1 MENHITNQFDLTR
14 FKTDSYLFNTG
25 NYYDCYYTL
34 GCHKEIN
41 DGQPG
46 YRFTVWAPHAKSV
59 SLVSDCTD
67 WDMGKPLEKIE
78 DTEMWTVFCET
89 AKEGQPYKYRIE
101 QQDGTVKLKIDPQ
114 ALEFEVRPKEASV
127 IKELPQKKWRDGLWM
142 ANKKRFPVHERP
154 LNIYEVHMSSWNRH
168 PDGSWYSIPELQAEL
183 IPYVK
188 ENGYTH
194 IEFLPLME
202 HPLDAS
208 WGYQATGYFAFS
220 SKFGTIEEMQDFV
233 EAAHLANVGVLMD
246 WVPSHYNKND
256 YGMAYFDGTP
266 QYEYK
271 DYHKAQNYRWG
282 TLNFDLGKPQVHSF
296 LISNALFWIEQVHL
310 DGLRVDAVSNML
322 YLDYDE
328 GEWTPN
334 EDGSNHNREGVSF
347 IQKLN
352 NIVFERHPDT
362 LMIAEESTAW
372 EKVTGSIDEG
382 GLGFN
387 YKWNMGWMN
396 DTLRYTS
403 MDPIYRKWNH
413 NLLTFSLTYAFT
425 ENYILP
431 LSHDEVVHGKRSL
444 LNKMPGVYHQKFA
457 GLRSLLGYMMAHPG
471 KKLTFMGNEFG
482 QFIEWRYDAGL
493 DWLLLD
499 YEMHQ
504 KILSYVKELNHFYV
518 NQPALWEDD
527 NGWSGFEW
535 IIPDDNS
542 QSILAF
548 SRKSRMPED
557 YLLIIVN
564 FTPVER
570 PEYRIGV
577 PIARGFQ
584 CIFNSDDTNFGGN
597 GYKNSTL
604 IKTEKIPCHGYEQS
618 VALRIPPSSIAFYKP
633 VFQQKRLRKIG
644 ALYKN

>member
-59 SLVSDCTD
+59 SLVSDCTN
-67 WDMGKPLEKIE
+67 WNMGKPLEKIE

-114 ALEFEVRPKEASV
+114 AFEFEVRPKEASV
-127 IKELPQKKWRDGLWM
+127 IKDLPQKKWRDGLWM
-142 ANKKRFPVHERP
+142 ANKKRFPAHERP

-168 PDGSWYSIPELQAEL
+168 PDGSWYTIPELQAEL

-233 EAAHLANVGVLMD
+233 EAAHLANIGVLMD

-271 DYHKAQNYRWG
+271 DYLKAQNYRWG

-296 LISNALFWIEQVHL
+296 LISNALFWIEQFHL

-396 DTLRYTS
+396 DTLRFFE
-403 MDPIYRKWNH
+403 MDPIHRKNH
-413 NLLTFSLTYAFT
+413 FNLLTFSFMYMFN
-425 ENYILP
+425 ENYLLP
-431 LSHDEVVHGKRSL
+431 FSHDEVVHGKKSL
-444 LNKMPGVYHQKFA
+444 MHKMPGDRYNQFA
-457 GLRSLLGYMMAHPG
+457 GLRVLETYRMAHPG
-471 KKLTFMGNEFG
+471 KKLGFMGNEFG
-482 QFIEWRYDAGL
+482 QFLEWKFDDSLEWENLTDPMNQKHL
-493 DWLLLD
+493 DFTRTLNQF
-499 YEMHQ
+499 Y
-504 KILSYVKELNHFYV
+504 KEHR
-518 NQPALWEDD
+518 ALWELDHDPKGIQILDAD
-527 NGWSGFEW
+527 NAEE
-535 IIPDDNS
+535 
-542 QSILAF
+542 SIMTF
-548 SRKSRMPED
+548 IRKGKKPRD
-557 YLLIIVN
+557 FLIVICN
-564 FTPVER
+564 FVPIER
-570 PEYRIGV
+570 HNYRVGV
-577 PIARGFQ
+577 PFEGQYEEIL
-584 CIFNSDDTNFGGN
+584 NTEMEELGGTWTK
-597 GYKNSTL
+597 GQGVL
-604 IKTEKIPCHGYEQS
+604 KTEKKAWNQQEYSLNLIVPAMS
-618 VALRIPPSSIAFYKP
+618 VVILKP
-633 VFQQKRLRKIG
+633 KRVFKVPKE
-644 ALYKN
+644 

>member
-1 MENHITNQFDLTR
+1 MENHTTNQFDFTR
-14 FKTDSYLFNTG
+14 FKKESYLFNTG
-25 NYYDCYYTL
+25 KYYDCYYSL
-34 GCHKEIN
+34 GCHKEIH
-41 DGQPG
+41 DGQQG
-46 YRFTVWAPHAKSV
+46 YRFTVWAPHAKTV

-67 WDMGKPLEKIE
+67 WNMGKSLEKID

-114 ALEFEVRPKEASV
+114 AFEFEVRPKEASV

-142 ANKKRFPVHERP
+142 ANKKRFPAHERP

-208 WGYQATGYFAFS
+208 WGYQATGYFALS

-296 LISNALFWIEQVHL
+296 LISNALFWIEQFHL

-396 DTLRYTS
+396 DTLRFFE
-403 MDPIYRKWNH
+403 MDPIHRKNH
-413 NLLTFSLTYAFT
+413 FNLLTFSFMYMFN
-425 ENYILP
+425 ENYLLP
-431 LSHDEVVHGKRSL
+431 FSHDEVVHGKKSL
-444 LNKMPGVYHQKFA
+444 MHKMPGDRYNQFA
-457 GLRSLLGYMMAHPG
+457 GLRVLEAYRMVHPG
-471 KKLTFMGNEFG
+471 KKLGFMGNEFG
-482 QFIEWRYDAGL
+482 QFLEWKFDDSLEWENLTDPMNQKHL
-493 DWLLLD
+493 DFTRTLNQF
-499 YEMHQ
+499 Y
-504 KILSYVKELNHFYV
+504 KEHR
-518 NQPALWEDD
+518 ALWELDHDPRGIQILDAD
-527 NGWSGFEW
+527 NAEE
-535 IIPDDNS
+535 
-542 QSILAF
+542 SIMTF
-548 SRKSRMPED
+548 IRKGKKPRD
-557 YLLIIVN
+557 FLIVICN
-564 FTPVER
+564 FVPIER
-570 PEYRIGV
+570 HNYRVGV
-577 PIARGFQ
+577 PFEGQYEEILNTEMEAL
-584 CIFNSDDTNFGGN
+584 GGTWTK
-597 GYKNSTL
+597 GQGVL
-604 IKTEKIPCHGYEQS
+604 KTEKKAWNQQEYSLNLIVPALS
-618 VALRIPPSSIAFYKP
+618 VVILKP
-633 VFQQKRLRKIG
+633 KRVFKVPKE
-644 ALYKN
+644 

>member
-59 SLVSDCTD
+59 SLVSDCTN
-67 WDMGKPLEKIE
+67 WNMGKPLEKIE

-114 ALEFEVRPKEASV
+114 AFEFEVRPKEASV
-127 IKELPQKKWRDGLWM
+127 IKDLPQKKWRDGLWM
-142 ANKKRFPVHERP
+142 ANKKRFPTHERP

-168 PDGSWYSIPELQAEL
+168 PDGSWYTIPELQAEL

-208 WGYQATGYFAFS
+208 WGYQATGYFALS

-233 EAAHLANVGVLMD
+233 EAAHLANIGVLMD

-271 DYHKAQNYRWG
+271 DYLKAQNYRWG

-296 LISNALFWIEQVHL
+296 LISNALFWIEQFHL

-396 DTLRYTS
+396 DTLRFFE
-403 MDPIYRKWNH
+403 MDPIHRKNH
-413 NLLTFSLTYAFT
+413 FNLLTFSFMYMFN
-425 ENYILP
+425 ENYLLP
-431 LSHDEVVHGKRSL
+431 FSHDEVVHGKKSL
-444 LNKMPGVYHQKFA
+444 MHKMPGDRYNQFA
-457 GLRSLLGYMMAHPG
+457 GLRVLETYRMAHPG
-471 KKLTFMGNEFG
+471 KKLGFMGNEFG
-482 QFIEWRYDAGL
+482 QFLEWKFDDSLEWENLTDPMNQKHL
-493 DWLLLD
+493 DFTRTLNQF
-499 YEMHQ
+499 Y
-504 KILSYVKELNHFYV
+504 KEHR
-518 NQPALWEDD
+518 ALWELDHDPKGIQILDAD
-527 NGWSGFEW
+527 NAEE
-535 IIPDDNS
+535 
-542 QSILAF
+542 SIMTF
-548 SRKSRMPED
+548 IRKGKKPRD
-557 YLLIIVN
+557 FLIVICN
-564 FTPVER
+564 FVPIER
-570 PEYRIGV
+570 HNYRVGV
-577 PIARGFQ
+577 PFEGQYEEIL
-584 CIFNSDDTNFGGN
+584 NTEMEELGGTWTK
-597 GYKNSTL
+597 GQGVL
-604 IKTEKIPCHGYEQS
+604 KTEKKAWNQQEYSLNLIVPAMS
-618 VALRIPPSSIAFYKP
+618 VVILKP
-633 VFQQKRLRKIG
+633 KRVFKVPKE
-644 ALYKN
+644 

>member
-1 MENHITNQFDLTR
+1 MEKTSTNQFDLTR
-14 FKTDSYLFNTG
+14 FKKDSYLFNTG
-25 NYYDCYYTL
+25 SYYDCYYSL

-41 DGQPG
+41 DRQQG
-46 YRFTVWAPHAKSV
+46 YRFTVWAPHAKTV

-67 WDMGKPLEKIE
+67 WDMGKPLEKIG

-142 ANKKRFPVHERP
+142 ANKKRFSVHERP

-233 EAAHLANVGVLMD
+233 EAAHLANIGVLMD
-246 WVPSHYNKND
+246 WVPGHYNKND

-296 LISNALFWIEQVHL
+296 LISNALFWIEQFHL

-372 EKVTGSIDEG
+372 KNVTGSIDEG

-396 DTLRYTS
+396 DTLRFFE
-403 MDPIYRKWNH
+403 MDPTHRKNH
-413 NLLTFSLTYAFT
+413 FNLLTFSFMYMFN
-425 ENYILP
+425 ENYLLP
-431 LSHDEVVHGKRSL
+431 FSHDEVVHGKKSL
-444 LNKMPGVYHQKFA
+444 MHKMPGDRYNQFA
-457 GLRSLLGYMMAHPG
+457 GLRVLEAYRMVHPG
-471 KKLTFMGNEFG
+471 KKLGFMGNEFG
-482 QFIEWRYDAGL
+482 QFLEWKFDDSLEWENLKDPMNQKHL
-493 DWLLLD
+493 DFTRTLNQF
-499 YEMHQ
+499 Y
-504 KILSYVKELNHFYV
+504 KEHR
-518 NQPALWEDD
+518 ALWELDHDPKGIQILDAD
-527 NGWSGFEW
+527 NAEE
-535 IIPDDNS
+535 
-542 QSILAF
+542 SIMTF
-548 SRKSRMPED
+548 IRKGKKPRD
-557 YLLIIVN
+557 FLIVICN
-564 FTPVER
+564 FVPIER
-570 PEYRIGV
+570 HNYRVGV
-577 PIARGFQ
+577 PFEGQYVEILNTEMEAL
-584 CIFNSDDTNFGGN
+584 GGTWTK
-597 GYKNSTL
+597 GQGVL
-604 IKTEKIPCHGYEQS
+604 KTEKKAWNQQEYS
-618 VALRIPPSSIAFYKP
+618 VNLIVPAMSVVILKP
-633 VFQQKRLRKIG
+633 KRVFRVPKE
-644 ALYKN
+644 

>member
-1 MENHITNQFDLTR
+1 MENHTTNQFDLMR
-14 FKTDSYLFNTG
+14 FKKDSYLFNTG
-25 NYYDCYYTL
+25 KYYDCYYSL

-41 DGQPG
+41 DGHEG
-46 YRFTVWAPHAKSV
+46 YRFTVWAPHAKTV

-67 WDMGKPLEKIE
+67 WNMGKPLEKIDE
-78 DTEMWTVFCET
+78 TEMWTVFCET

-114 ALEFEVRPKEASV
+114 AFEFEVRPKEASV

-142 ANKKRFPVHERP
+142 ANKKRFPAHERP

-233 EAAHLANVGVLMD
+233 EAAHLANIGVLMD

-271 DYHKAQNYRWG
+271 DYNKAQNYRWG

-296 LISNALFWIEQVHL
+296 LISNALFWIEQFHL

-396 DTLRYTS
+396 DTLRFFE
-403 MDPIYRKWNH
+403 MDPIHRKNH
-413 NLLTFSLTYAFT
+413 FNLLTFSFMYMFNEKYL
-425 ENYILP
+425 LP
-431 LSHDEVVHGKRSL
+431 FSHDEVVHGKKSL
-444 LNKMPGVYHQKFA
+444 MHKMPGDRYNQFA
-457 GLRSLLGYMMAHPG
+457 GLRVLEAYRMVHPG
-471 KKLTFMGNEFG
+471 KKLGFMGNEFG
-482 QFIEWRYDAGL
+482 QFLEWKFDDSLEWENLTDPMNQKHL
-493 DWLLLD
+493 DFTRTLNQF
-499 YEMHQ
+499 Y
-504 KILSYVKELNHFYV
+504 KEHR
-518 NQPALWEDD
+518 ALWELDHDPKGIQILDAD
-527 NGWSGFEW
+527 NAEE
-535 IIPDDNS
+535 
-542 QSILAF
+542 SIMTF
-548 SRKSRMPED
+548 IRKGKKPRD
-557 YLLIIVN
+557 FLIVICN
-564 FTPVER
+564 FVPIEKHN
-570 PEYRIGV
+570 YRVGV
-577 PIARGFQ
+577 PFEGQYEEILNTEMEAL
-584 CIFNSDDTNFGGN
+584 GGTWTK
-597 GYKNSTL
+597 GQGVL
-604 IKTEKIPCHGYEQS
+604 KTEKKAWNQQEYSLNLIVPAMS
-618 VALRIPPSSIAFYKP
+618 VVILKP
-633 VFQQKRLRKIG
+633 KRVFKVPKE
-644 ALYKN
+644 

>member
-59 SLVSDCTD
+59 SLVSDCTN
-67 WDMGKPLEKIE
+67 WNMGKPLEKIE

-114 ALEFEVRPKEASV
+114 AFEFEVRPKEASV
-127 IKELPQKKWRDGLWM
+127 IKDLPQKKWRDGLWM
-142 ANKKRFPVHERP
+142 ANKKRFPTHERP

-168 PDGSWYSIPELQAEL
+168 PDGSWYTIPELQAEL

-233 EAAHLANVGVLMD
+233 EAAHLANIGVLMD

-271 DYHKAQNYRWG
+271 DYLKAQNYRWG

-296 LISNALFWIEQVHL
+296 LISNALFWIEQFHL

-328 GEWTPN
+328 GEWTTN

-396 DTLRYTS
+396 DTLRFFE
-403 MDPIYRKWNH
+403 MDPIHRKNH
-413 NLLTFSLTYAFT
+413 FNLLTFSFMYMFN
-425 ENYILP
+425 ENYLLP
-431 LSHDEVVHGKRSL
+431 FSHDEVVHGKKSL
-444 LNKMPGVYHQKFA
+444 MHKMPGDRYNQFA
-457 GLRSLLGYMMAHPG
+457 GLRVLETYRMAHPG
-471 KKLTFMGNEFG
+471 KKLGFMGNEFG
-482 QFIEWRYDAGL
+482 QFLEWKFDDSLEWENLTDPMNQKHL
-493 DWLLLD
+493 DFTRTLNQF
-499 YEMHQ
+499 Y
-504 KILSYVKELNHFYV
+504 KEHR
-518 NQPALWEDD
+518 ALWELDHDPKGIQILDAD
-527 NGWSGFEW
+527 NAEE
-535 IIPDDNS
+535 
-542 QSILAF
+542 SIMTF
-548 SRKSRMPED
+548 IRKGKKPRD
-557 YLLIIVN
+557 FLIVICN
-564 FTPVER
+564 FVPIER
-570 PEYRIGV
+570 HNYRVGV
-577 PIARGFQ
+577 PFEGQYEEIL
-584 CIFNSDDTNFGGN
+584 NTEMEELGGTWTK
-597 GYKNSTL
+597 GQGVL
-604 IKTEKIPCHGYEQS
+604 KTEKKAWNQQEYSLNLIVPAMS
-618 VALRIPPSSIAFYKP
+618 VVILKP
-633 VFQQKRLRKIG
+633 KRVFKVPKE
-644 ALYKN
+644 